1 MVKTIHET
9 VSDEDHE
16 IIVKAKGKLTW
27 RTWLIAT
34 ARSQLEDER

>member
-1 MVKTIHET
+1 MKQLNERF
-9 VSDEDHE
+9 DDNDYELLL
-16 IIVKAKGKLTW
+16 KAKGKLTW